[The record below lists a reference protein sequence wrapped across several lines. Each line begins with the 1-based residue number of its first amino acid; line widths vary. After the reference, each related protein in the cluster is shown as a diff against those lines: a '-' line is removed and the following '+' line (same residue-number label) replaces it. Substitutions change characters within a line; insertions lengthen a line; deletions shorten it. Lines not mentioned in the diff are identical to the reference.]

1 MGRYNAAESQGTRV
15 LTDDELRRLWQ
26 ATEPN
31 EEAPQQF
38 HALFGFLLLTG
49 ARRREATDLPW
60 TEINGSDWLLPAA
73 RHKNKTALA
82 GRLSKAAQAVLEGL
96 PDRRRQA
103 CIQQ

>member
-38 HALFGFLLLTG
+38 TPCLDF
-49 ARRREATDLPW
+49 
-60 TEINGSDWLLPAA
+60 
-73 RHKNKTALA
+73 
-82 GRLSKAAQAVLEGL
+82 
-96 PDRRRQA
+96 
-103 CIQQ
+103 CC